1 MCVDGACS
9 GPSVPPIAGETNTI
23 NQPYVYIPH
32 TSDAPQLFSHLP
44 AGVPRW
50 RSLKKTSQ
58 RKDENNVPKSSR
70 DTPAVLPG
78 GRPHGPGRSRRT
90 LRYQQRVHARR
101 RHTATNDSGC
111 RDDRCAARGRCLCQS
126 RRRRTRSK
134 RVRFTYNMHSV
145 SSQKARSWSCSCA
158 CLFSPCPREQ
168 RRSRGDDGP
177 TRTSAL
183 PPSTPLGVPPPFP
196 PTAAGTCCPPPA
208 PVSTSLTCVPCDTH
222 TYDAASVGG

>member
-9 GPSVPPIAGETNTI
+9 GPSVPPIAGETDTI
-23 NQPYVYIPH
+23 NQPYVYTPH

-134 RVRFTYNMHSV
+134 RVRFTYNMHLSHLRRHVRGRVLAPAFSHLALESSV
-145 SSQKARSWSCSCA
+145 DPEATTVPLERQPCLQAR
-158 CLFSPCPREQ
+158 R
-168 RRSRGDDGP
+168 
-177 TRTSAL
+177 
-183 PPSTPLGVPPPFP
+183 
-196 PTAAGTCCPPPA
+196 
-208 PVSTSLTCVPCDTH
+208 
-222 TYDAASVGG
+222 